1 MGLTSQ
7 KDQEEIPIRTF
18 NRALGLLAVSL
29 APLSWAADPSDP
41 MIKEVTIIG
50 TKEEKQSLPGSGMQ
64 IGAAELRRHGYTD
77 LNQIVSSVPGV
88 YVREEDGYGL
98 RPNIGIRGATSE
110 RSQKITLMEDG
121 VLIAPAPYSCLLY
134 TSDAADE

>member
-1 MGLTSQ
+1 
-7 KDQEEIPIRTF
+7 
-18 NRALGLLAVSL
+18 
-29 APLSWAADPSDP
+29 

-110 RSQKITLMEDG
+110 RSQKNNADG
-121 VLIAPAPYSCLLY
+121 RRRVNCPSTILSACCLLHY
-134 TSDAADE
+134 